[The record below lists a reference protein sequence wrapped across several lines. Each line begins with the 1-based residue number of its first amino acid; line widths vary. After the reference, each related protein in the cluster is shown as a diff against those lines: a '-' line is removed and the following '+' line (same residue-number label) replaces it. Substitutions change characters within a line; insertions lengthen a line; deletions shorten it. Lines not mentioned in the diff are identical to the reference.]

1 MKEIK
6 SKYLFALIFVLVFV
20 VGTVLAFL
28 LVKEYTPVFWA
39 SYIFT
44 VVALLGLALS
54 CLVLKD
60 KLRNITAN
68 LSIVSVA
75 ISYLTLELLVV
86 LIFGIILTIPFE
98 IYVSI
103 HAVLLVAYVIIY
115 ILMFIGR
122 RYIIE
127 TKKEDRSKVNTRNNI
142 VLDATRINE
151 LLEDIPE
158 EVKKELTPEIKKL
171 SEKIRFSDP
180 MIRDEDKHLDA
191 EIVDM
196 LDNLYVDIESMI
208 SESDVDVGMIKK
220 SISKIGLKV
229 ERRNQIVKTNKE

>member
-6 SKYLFALIFVLVFV
+6 SKYLFALIFVLIFV

-220 SISKIGLKV
+220 SISKIELKV

>member
-6 SKYLFALIFVLVFV
+6 SKYLFALIFVLIFV